1 MMTGEQPVFIG
12 SPRGLSSNH
21 QKSIK
26 NRTMKEKRM
35 DCEKAR
41 NIDIV
46 STLAKSGH
54 FPVRKTEKEA
64 WFLSPFRSETQAS
77 FKVSLK
83 KNYWID
89 FGTFEGGSTID
100 LVMKMENCS
109 VRDALERLSG
119 NMDHFSFHRRSNPTK
134 KEHRANPIQIIE
146 TKEIEHRALQNYLG
160 YRKISTNTARKLCK
174 EVHYKIGGR
183 KYFGIGLQNR
193 SGGWELRN
201 SYWKGSTSP
210 KDFSLIKNDSKNLTI
225 TEGMFDMLT
234 LMELIPEIGKSH
246 DLLVLNTT
254 AFVKRVIKEIGE
266 YESVELFL
274 DRDKTG
280 MGMTKLLL
288 EKCPNS
294 RDMSFLYDG
303 FKDMNEWKVKS
314 AMDEVWQRI
323 QDVSLS

>member
-1 MMTGEQPVFIG
+1 
-12 SPRGLSSNH
+12 
-21 QKSIK
+21 
-26 NRTMKEKRM
+26 MKEKRM

-46 STLAKSGH
+46 STLAKLGH

-100 LVMKMENCS
+100 LIMKMENCS
-109 VRDALERLSG
+109 VREALERLSG
-119 NMDHFSFHRRSNPTK
+119 NMDHFSFHRQPIPNE
-134 KEHRANPIQIIE
+134 KEEGESQIEIIE
-146 TKEIEHRALQNYLG
+146 VKEIEHRALQTYLSS
-160 YRKISTNTARKLCK
+160 RKILTKTARKLCK
-174 EVHYKIGGR
+174 EIHYLIGER
-183 KYFGIGLQNR
+183 TYFGIGLQNR

-201 SYWKGSTSP
+201 RYWKGSTSP
-210 KDFSLIKNDSKNLTI
+210 KDVSMMGNRSKKLAI

-234 LMELIPEIGKSH
+234 LMELMPDIDNSH
-246 DLLVLNTT
+246 DLLVLNST
-254 AFVKRVIKEIGE
+254 AFVKRMITEIGE
-266 YESVELFL
+266 YENVELFL
-274 DRDKTG
+274 DGDKAG
-280 MGMTKLLL
+280 MGMTELLL

-294 RDMSFLYDG
+294 RDMSSLYG
-303 FKDMNEWKVKS
+303 SFKDINEWKVKS
-314 AMDEVWQRI
+314 AKDEVRQRI

>member
-1 MMTGEQPVFIG
+1 MRE
-12 SPRGLSSNH
+12 
-21 QKSIK
+21 K
-26 NRTMKEKRM
+26 NKNTM

-83 KNYWID
+83 ENYWID

-109 VRDALERLSG
+109 VKEALERLSG
-119 NMDHFSFHRRSNPTK
+119 NMGHFSFHRRPNPTK
-134 KEHRANPIQIIE
+134 KEHRANPIEIIQE
-146 TKEIEHRALQNYLG
+146 KEIEHRALQNYLSS
-160 YRKISTNTARKLCK
+160 RSISIKTARKLCK
-174 EVHYKIGGR
+174 EIHYRIGGR
-183 KYFGIGLQNR
+183 TYFAIGLPNR

-201 SYWKGSTSP
+201 RYWKGSTSP
-210 KDFSLIKNDSKNLTI
+210 KDVSMIKNDSKNLAI

-234 LMELIPEIGKSH
+234 LMDLIPGIGNSL

-254 AFVKRVIKEIGE
+254 AFVKRMITEVEDYKE
-266 YESVELFL
+266 VMLFL

-280 MGMTKLLL
+280 LGMTELLL

-294 RDMSFLYDG
+294 RDMSFLYRG
-303 FKDMNEWKVKS
+303 FKDINEWKVKS
-314 AMDEVWQRI
+314 AKDEVRQRI

>member
-1 MMTGEQPVFIG
+1 
-12 SPRGLSSNH
+12 
-21 QKSIK
+21 
-26 NRTMKEKRM
+26 M

-46 STLAKSGH
+46 TTLAKLGH

-64 WFLSPFRSETQAS
+64 WFLSPLRTETQAS

-83 KNYWID
+83 ENYWID

-109 VRDALERLSG
+109 VKEALERLSG
-119 NMDHFSFHRRSNPTK
+119 NMGHFSFHWRPNPTK
-134 KEHRANPIQIIE
+134 TEHRANPIEIIQE
-146 TKEIEHRALQNYLG
+146 KEIEHQALQNYLSS
-160 YRKISTNTARKLCK
+160 RKISITTARKLCR
-174 EVHYKIGGR
+174 EVHYKIGCK
-183 KYFGIGLQNR
+183 KYFAIGLRNR

-201 SYWKGSTSP
+201 RYWKGSTSP
-210 KDFSLIKNDSKNLTI
+210 KDVSMIGSRFKKLAI

-234 LMELIPEIGKSH
+234 LLELMPEIGNGH
-246 DLLVLNTT
+246 DLLILNTT
-254 AFVKRVIKEIGE
+254 AFVKRMISEIGE

-280 MGMTKLLL
+280 LGMTELLL
-288 EKCPNS
+288 ERCPNS
-294 RDMSFLYDG
+294 RDLSSLYGG
-303 FKDMNEWKVKS
+303 FKDINEWKVKS
-314 AMDEVWQRI
+314 AKDEVRQRI

>member
-41 NIDIV
+41 NIDLV

-64 WFLSPFRSETQAS
+64 WFLSPFRTETQAS

-83 KNYWID
+83 ENYWID

-100 LVMKMENCS
+100 LIMKMENCS
-109 VRDALERLSG
+109 VKDALERLSG
-119 NMDHFSFHRRSNPTK
+119 NMDHFSFHRWPNPTK
-134 KEHRANPIQIIE
+134 KEQRDNPIEIIQE
-146 TKEIEHRALQNYLG
+146 KEIEHRALQTYLSS
-160 YRKISTNTARKLCK
+160 RKISTNTARKLCK

-183 KYFGIGLQNR
+183 KYFAIGLRNR

-201 SYWKGSTSP
+201 RYWKGSTSP
-210 KDFSLIKNDSKNLTI
+210 KDVSMMGNRSKKLAI

-234 LMELIPEIGKSH
+234 LMELIPEIGNSH
-246 DLLVLNTT
+246 DVLVLNTT
-254 AFVKRVIKEIGE
+254 AFVKRMIKEIGE
-266 YESVELFL
+266 YENVELFL

-280 MGMTKLLL
+280 LGMTELLL
-288 EKCPNS
+288 EKSPNI
-294 RDMSFLYDG
+294 RDMSFLYEG
-303 FKDMNEWKVKS
+303 SKDMNEWKVKS
-314 AMDEVWQRI
+314 AKDEVRQRI

>member
-1 MMTGEQPVFIG
+1 
-12 SPRGLSSNH
+12 
-21 QKSIK
+21 
-26 NRTMKEKRM
+26 MKEKRM

-46 STLAKSGH
+46 STLANLGH

-109 VRDALERLSG
+109 VKEALERLSG
-119 NMDHFSFHRRSNPTK
+119 NMESFSFHRQPVPNE
-134 KEHRANPIQIIE
+134 KEDGESQIEIIE
-146 TKEIEHRALQNYLG
+146 IKEIEHQALQNYLSS
-160 YRKISTNTARKLCK
+160 RSISTKTARKLCK

-183 KYFGIGLQNR
+183 KYFAIGLQNR

-210 KDFSLIKNDSKNLTI
+210 KDVSLMGNRSKRLAI

-234 LMELIPEIGKSH
+234 LIELRPELLKTH
-246 DLLVLNTT
+246 ELLVLNTT
-254 AFVKRVIKEIGE
+254 AFVKRMIIEIRDYKE
-266 YESVELFL
+266 VMLFL

-280 MGMTKLLL
+280 LGMTELLL

-294 RDMSFLYDG
+294 RDMSTLYG
-303 FKDMNEWKVKS
+303 SFKDINEWKVKS
-314 AMDEVWQRI
+314 AKDEVRQRI

>member
-1 MMTGEQPVFIG
+1 
-12 SPRGLSSNH
+12 
-21 QKSIK
+21 
-26 NRTMKEKRM
+26 MKEKRM

-64 WFLSPFRSETQAS
+64 WFLSPFQSETQAS

-100 LVMKMENCS
+100 LIMKMENCS
-109 VRDALERLSG
+109 VKEALERLSG
-119 NMDHFSFHRRSNPTK
+119 KMGHFSFHRRPNPTK
-134 KEHRANPIQIIE
+134 KEHRADPIEIIE
-146 TKEIEHRALQNYLG
+146 VKEIEHPALQNYLSS
-160 YRKISTNTARKLCK
+160 RKISTKTARKLCK
-174 EVHYKIGGR
+174 EIHYRIGER
-183 KYFGIGLQNR
+183 AYFGIGLQNR

-210 KDFSLIKNDSKNLTI
+210 KDVSLIKNDSKNLTI

-234 LMELIPEIGKSH
+234 LIELRPELLKTH
-246 DLLVLNTT
+246 ELLVLNTT
-254 AFVKRVIKEIGE
+254 AFVKRITTEIGD
-266 YESVELFL
+266 YKNVELFL

-280 MGMTKLLL
+280 LGMTELLL

-294 RDMSFLYDG
+294 RDMSFLYEG
-303 FKDMNEWKVKS
+303 FKDINEWKVKN
-314 AMDEVWQRI
+314 AKDEVRKRI

>member
-1 MMTGEQPVFIG
+1 
-12 SPRGLSSNH
+12 
-21 QKSIK
+21 
-26 NRTMKEKRM
+26 MKEKRL

-46 STLAKSGH
+46 STLAKLGH

-64 WFLSPFRSETQAS
+64 WFLSPFRTETQAS

-100 LVMKMENCS
+100 LVMKMDNCS
-109 VRDALERLSG
+109 VKEALERLSG
-119 NMDHFSFHRRSNPTK
+119 NMGHFSFHRLPNPTK
-134 KEHRANPIQIIE
+134 KPHRANPIEIIE
-146 TKEIEHRALQNYLG
+146 EKEIEHLALQNYLNS
-160 YRKISTNTARKLCK
+160 RKISTKTARKLCK
-174 EVHYKIGGR
+174 EVHYKIGER
-183 KYFGIGLQNR
+183 TYFAIGLQNR

-210 KDFSLIKNDSKNLTI
+210 KDVSMMGNRSMKLAI

-234 LMELIPEIGKSH
+234 LMELIPEIGNSH

-254 AFVKRVIKEIGE
+254 AFVKRMISEIRE
-266 YESVELFL
+266 YENVELFL
-274 DRDKTG
+274 DRDETG
-280 MGMTKLLL
+280 MGMTELLL

-294 RDMSFLYDG
+294 RDMSFLYEG

-314 AMDEVWQRI
+314 AKDEVRQRI

>member
-1 MMTGEQPVFIG
+1 MRE
-12 SPRGLSSNH
+12 
-21 QKSIK
+21 K
-26 NRTMKEKRM
+26 NINTM

-46 STLAKSGH
+46 STLAKLGH

-64 WFLSPFRSETQAS
+64 WFLSPFRTETQAS

-83 KNYWID
+83 QNYWID

-109 VRDALERLSG
+109 VKEALERLSG
-119 NMDHFSFHRRSNPTK
+119 NMDHFSFHRRPNPTK
-134 KEHRANPIQIIE
+134 AEHRVNPIEIIE
-146 TKEIEHRALQNYLG
+146 EKEIEHRALQNYLSS
-160 YRKISTNTARKLCK
+160 RSISIKTARILCK
-174 EVHYKIGGR
+174 EIHYRIGGR
-183 KYFGIGLQNR
+183 TYFAIGLQNR

-210 KDFSLIKNDSKNLTI
+210 KDVSMMGNKSKKLAI

-234 LMELIPEIGKSH
+234 LMELIPEIGNSH

-254 AFVKRVIKEIGE
+254 AFVKRMIKEIE
-266 YESVELFL
+266 DYENVKLFL
-274 DRDKTG
+274 DGDKTG
-280 MGMTKLLL
+280 LGMTELLL

-294 RDMSFLYDG
+294 RNVSSLYEG
-303 FKDMNEWKVKS
+303 FKDINEWKVKS
-314 AMDEVWQRI
+314 AKDEVRQRI

>member
-1 MMTGEQPVFIG
+1 
-12 SPRGLSSNH
+12 
-21 QKSIK
+21 
-26 NRTMKEKRM
+26 MKEKNRNTM

-46 STLAKSGH
+46 STLAKLGH

-100 LVMKMENCS
+100 LIMKMENCS
-109 VRDALERLSG
+109 VKEALERLSG
-119 NMDHFSFHRRSNPTK
+119 NMDHFSFHRQPIPNE
-134 KEHRANPIQIIE
+134 KEEGESQIEIIE
-146 TKEIEHRALQNYLG
+146 VKEIEHRALQNYLSS
-160 YRKISTNTARKLCK
+160 RNISITTARKLCK
-174 EVHYKIGGR
+174 EIHYKISGR
-183 KYFGIGLQNR
+183 SYFAIGLQNR

-201 SYWKGSTSP
+201 TYWKGSNTP
-210 KDFSLIKNDSKNLTI
+210 KDVSMMGNRSKKLAI

-234 LMELIPEIGKSH
+234 LMELIPEIENDH
-246 DLLVLNTT
+246 DLLILNTT
-254 AFVKRVIKEIGE
+254 AFVKRMITEIGE
-266 YESVELFL
+266 YENVELFL
-274 DRDKTG
+274 DRDKAGMAMTG
-280 MGMTKLLL
+280 LLL

-294 RDMSFLYDG
+294 RDMSSLYVG
-303 FKDMNEWKVKS
+303 FKDINEWKAKS
-314 AMDEVWQRI
+314 TKDEVRQRI

>member
-1 MMTGEQPVFIG
+1 
-12 SPRGLSSNH
+12 
-21 QKSIK
+21 
-26 NRTMKEKRM
+26 MKEKRL

-54 FPVRKTEKEA
+54 FPVRETEKEA
-64 WFLSPFRSETQAS
+64 WFLSPFRTETQAS

-83 KNYWID
+83 ENYWID

-109 VRDALERLSG
+109 VKEALERLSG
-119 NMDHFSFHRRSNPTK
+119 NIGHFSFHRRPNPTK
-134 KEHRANPIQIIE
+134 TEHSANPIEVIE
-146 TKEIEHRALQNYLG
+146 EKEIKHRALQTYLRS
-160 YRKISTNTARKLCK
+160 RKISITTAIKLCK
-174 EVHYKIGGR
+174 EIHYQIGGR
-183 KYFGIGLQNR
+183 KYFAIGLQNR

-201 SYWKGSTSP
+201 RYWKGSTSP
-210 KDFSLIKNDSKNLTI
+210 KDVSMIRNQSKKLAI

-234 LMELIPEIGKSH
+234 LMELMPEIGNSH
-246 DLLVLNTT
+246 DLLILNTT
-254 AFVKRVIKEIGE
+254 AFVKRMISEIGE

-280 MGMTKLLL
+280 LGMTELLL
-288 EKCPNS
+288 ERCPKS
-294 RDMSFLYDG
+294 RDLSFLYEG
-303 FKDMNEWKVKS
+303 FKDINEWKVKS
-314 AMDEVWQRI
+314 AKDEVRKRI

>member
-1 MMTGEQPVFIG
+1 
-12 SPRGLSSNH
+12 
-21 QKSIK
+21 
-26 NRTMKEKRM
+26 MKEKRL

-64 WFLSPFRSETQAS
+64 WFLSPLRTETQAS

-83 KNYWID
+83 ENYWID

-109 VRDALERLSG
+109 VKEALERLSG
-119 NMDHFSFHRRSNPTK
+119 NMDHFSFHRRPNPAK
-134 KEHRANPIQIIE
+134 KEHRANPIEIIE
-146 TKEIEHRALQNYLG
+146 EKEIEHQALQNYLSS
-160 YRKISTNTARKLCK
+160 RSISTKTARKLCK
-174 EVHYKIGGR
+174 EVHYKIGER
-183 KYFGIGLQNR
+183 KYFGIGLRNR

-210 KDFSLIKNDSKNLTI
+210 KDVSLIKNDSKNLAI

-234 LMELIPEIGKSH
+234 LLELRPELPKTH
-246 DLLVLNTT
+246 ELLVLNTT
-254 AFVKRVIKEIGE
+254 AFVKRMITEIGE
-266 YESVELFL
+266 YENVELFL

-280 MGMTKLLL
+280 MGMTELLL

-294 RDMSFLYDG
+294 RDMSSLYG
-303 FKDMNEWKVKS
+303 VFKDINEWMVKS
-314 AMDEVWQRI
+314 AKDEVRQRI
-323 QDVSLS
+323 SRCVIVMTNLAFAPEGRKR

>member
-1 MMTGEQPVFIG
+1 
-12 SPRGLSSNH
+12 
-21 QKSIK
+21 
-26 NRTMKEKRM
+26 MKEKRM

-46 STLAKSGH
+46 STLANLGH

-100 LVMKMENCS
+100 LIMKMENCS
-109 VRDALERLSG
+109 VKEALERLSG
-119 NMDHFSFHRRSNPTK
+119 NMGHFSFHRRPNPNKTEHRSNPIEII
-134 KEHRANPIQIIE
+134 KE
-146 TKEIEHRALQNYLG
+146 KEIEHQALQNYLSS
-160 YRKISTNTARKLCK
+160 RKISTKTARKLCK

-183 KYFGIGLQNR
+183 KYFAIGLRNR
-193 SGGWELRN
+193 LGGWELRN

-210 KDFSLIKNDSKNLTI
+210 KDVSLIKNDSKNLVI
-225 TEGMFDMLT
+225 TEGVFDMLT
-234 LMELIPEIGKSH
+234 LIELRPELLKTH
-246 DLLVLNTT
+246 ELLVLNTT
-254 AFVKRVIKEIGE
+254 AFVKRMIIEVGDYKEAM
-266 YESVELFL
+266 LFL

-280 MGMTKLLL
+280 LGMTELLQ

-294 RDMSFLYDG
+294 RDMSSLYGG
-303 FKDMNEWKVKS
+303 FKDINEWKVKS
-314 AMDEVWQRI
+314 AKDEVRQRI

>member
-1 MMTGEQPVFIG
+1 
-12 SPRGLSSNH
+12 
-21 QKSIK
+21 
-26 NRTMKEKRM
+26 MKEKRL

-46 STLAKSGH
+46 STLANLGH

-64 WFLSPFRSETQAS
+64 WFLSPLRKETQAS

-83 KNYWID
+83 QNYWID

-109 VRDALERLSG
+109 VKEALERLSG
-119 NMDHFSFHRRSNPTK
+119 NTDHFSFHRQPVPNEK
-134 KEHRANPIQIIE
+134 KDGESQIEIIE
-146 TKEIEHRALQNYLG
+146 VKEIEHRALQDYLQS
-160 YRKISTNTARKLCK
+160 RKISTKTARKLCK
-174 EVHYKIGGR
+174 EVHYEIGGR
-183 KYFGIGLQNR
+183 KYFAIGLWNR

-210 KDFSLIKNDSKNLTI
+210 KDVSMMVKGSKKLAI

-234 LMELIPEIGKSH
+234 LIELKPDIGNSH

-254 AFVKRVIKEIGE
+254 AFVKRMITEIGE
-266 YESVELFL
+266 YENVELFL

-280 MGMTKLLL
+280 LGMMDLLL

-294 RDMSFLYDG
+294 RDMSFLYEG

-314 AMDEVWQRI
+314 GKDEVRQRI

>member
-1 MMTGEQPVFIG
+1 
-12 SPRGLSSNH
+12 
-21 QKSIK
+21 
-26 NRTMKEKRM
+26 MKEKNRNTM

-54 FPVRKTEKEA
+54 FPVRKTEKEP
-64 WFLSPFRSETQAS
+64 WFLSPFRTETQAS

-83 KNYWID
+83 ENYWID

-109 VRDALERLSG
+109 VKEALKRLSG
-119 NMDHFSFHRRSNPTK
+119 PTEFFSFRRQPNPTK
-134 KEHRANPIQIIE
+134 KEHRANPIEIIE
-146 TKEIEHRALQNYLG
+146 DREIEHRALRTYLSS
-160 YRKISTNTARKLCK
+160 RKISTKTARKLCK
-174 EVHYKIGGR
+174 EVHYQIGER
-183 KYFGIGLQNR
+183 KYFAIGLRNR

-210 KDFSLIKNDSKNLTI
+210 KDVSIMGNRSKKLAI

-234 LMELIPEIGKSH
+234 LMELIPEIGNSH
-246 DLLVLNTT
+246 DVLVLNTT
-254 AFVKRVIKEIGE
+254 AFVKRMIKEIGE
-266 YESVELFL
+266 YENVELFL

-280 MGMTKLLL
+280 LGMTELLL
-288 EKCPNS
+288 EKSPNS
-294 RDMSFLYDG
+294 RDMSFLYEG

-314 AMDEVWQRI
+314 AKDEVRQRI

>member
-1 MMTGEQPVFIG
+1 
-12 SPRGLSSNH
+12 
-21 QKSIK
+21 
-26 NRTMKEKRM
+26 MKEKRL

-46 STLAKSGH
+46 STLANLGH

-109 VRDALERLSG
+109 VKEALERLSG
-119 NMDHFSFHRRSNPTK
+119 NIGHFSFHRRPNPTK
-134 KEHRANPIQIIE
+134 KEDRANPIEIIE
-146 TKEIEHRALQNYLG
+146 EKEIEHLALQSYLRS
-160 YRKISTNTARKLCK
+160 RKISAGTAKKFCK
-174 EVHYKIGGR
+174 EIHYRIGGR
-183 KYFGIGLQNR
+183 TYFAIGLQNR

-210 KDFSLIKNDSKNLTI
+210 KDVSLIKNDSKNLAI
-225 TEGMFDMLT
+225 TEGMFDLLT
-234 LMELIPEIGKSH
+234 LMELMPYIVNSY

-254 AFVKRVIKEIGE
+254 AFVKRMIKEIRE
-266 YESVELFL
+266 YENVELFL

-280 MGMTKLLL
+280 LGMTELLL

-294 RDMSFLYDG
+294 RDMSSLYGG
-303 FKDMNEWKVKS
+303 FKDINEWKVKS
-314 AMDEVWQRI
+314 TKDEVRQRI

>member
-1 MMTGEQPVFIG
+1 
-12 SPRGLSSNH
+12 
-21 QKSIK
+21 
-26 NRTMKEKRM
+26 MKEKRL

-46 STLAKSGH
+46 STLANLGH

-64 WFLSPFRSETQAS
+64 WFLSPLRTETQAS

-83 KNYWID
+83 ENYWID

-109 VRDALERLSG
+109 VKEALERLSG
-119 NMDHFSFHRRSNPTK
+119 NMGHFSFRQRPNPTK
-134 KEHRANPIQIIE
+134 KEHRADPIEIIE
-146 TKEIEHRALQNYLG
+146 EKEIEHRALQNYLTS
-160 YRKISTNTARKLCK
+160 RKISTNTARKLCK

-183 KYFGIGLQNR
+183 KYFAIGLRNR

-201 SYWKGSTSP
+201 RYWKGSTSP
-210 KDFSLIKNDSKNLTI
+210 KDVSLIKNDSKNLAI
-225 TEGMFDMLT
+225 TEGVFDMLT
-234 LMELIPEIGKSH
+234 LMELKPDIGNSH
-246 DLLVLNTT
+246 DLLILNTT
-254 AFVKRVIKEIGE
+254 AFVKRMITEMGE
-266 YESVELFL
+266 YENVELFL

-280 MGMTKLLL
+280 LGMTELLL

-294 RDMSFLYDG
+294 RDMSFLYEG
-303 FKDMNEWKVKS
+303 FKDMNEWKAKS
-314 AMDEVWQRI
+314 AKDEVRQRI

>member
-26 NRTMKEKRM
+26 NRTMREKRM

-41 NIDIV
+41 NINIV

-83 KNYWID
+83 ENYWID

-100 LVMKMENCS
+100 LIMKMENCS
-109 VRDALERLSG
+109 VKEALERLSG
-119 NMDHFSFHRRSNPTK
+119 NMGHFSFHRRPNPTK
-134 KEHRANPIQIIE
+134 KEHRADPIEIIQE
-146 TKEIEHRALQNYLG
+146 KEIEHRALQNYLSS
-160 YRKISTNTARKLCK
+160 RKVSTKTARKLCK
-174 EVHYKIGGR
+174 EVHYKIGER
-183 KYFGIGLQNR
+183 TYFGIGLQNR

-210 KDFSLIKNDSKNLTI
+210 KDVSMMGNRSKKLAI

-234 LMELIPEIGKSH
+234 LMELMPDIVNSH

-254 AFVKRVIKEIGE
+254 AFVKRMVTEIGE
-266 YESVELFL
+266 YENVELFL

-280 MGMTKLLL
+280 LGMTELLL

-294 RDMSFLYDG
+294 RDMSFLYEG
-303 FKDMNEWKVKS
+303 FKDINVWKVKN
-314 AMDEVWQRI
+314 AKDEVRKRI

>member
-1 MMTGEQPVFIG
+1 
-12 SPRGLSSNH
+12 
-21 QKSIK
+21 
-26 NRTMKEKRM
+26 MKEKRL

-64 WFLSPFRSETQAS
+64 WFLSPFRRETQAS

-83 KNYWID
+83 QNYWID

-109 VRDALERLSG
+109 VNEALEQLSG
-119 NMDHFSFHRRSNPTK
+119 NLESFSFHRQPNQTK
-134 KEHRANPIQIIE
+134 TECKANPIKIIE
-146 TKEIEHRALQNYLG
+146 EMDIEHRALQNYLQS
-160 YRKISTNTARKLCK
+160 RKISTNTARKLCK
-174 EVHYKIGGR
+174 EIHYKISGR
-183 KYFGIGLQNR
+183 PYFAIGLRNR

-210 KDFSLIKNDSKNLTI
+210 KDVSMIGNRSKKLAI
-225 TEGMFDMLT
+225 TEGMFDILT
-234 LMELIPEIGKSH
+234 LMELMPDIGNSH

-254 AFVKRVIKEIGE
+254 AFVKRMITEIVE
-266 YESVELFL
+266 YENVELFL
-274 DRDKTG
+274 DRDKSGLGVTE
-280 MGMTKLLL
+280 LLL

-294 RDMSFLYDG
+294 KDMSSLYVG
-303 FKDMNEWKVKS
+303 FKDMNEWMVKS
-314 AMDEVWQRI
+314 AKDEVRQRI

>member
-1 MMTGEQPVFIG
+1 
-12 SPRGLSSNH
+12 
-21 QKSIK
+21 
-26 NRTMKEKRM
+26 MKEKRM

-46 STLAKSGH
+46 STLANLGH

-100 LVMKMENCS
+100 LIMKMENCS
-109 VRDALERLSG
+109 VREALERLSG
-119 NMDHFSFHRRSNPTK
+119 NMDHFSFHQRPNPTK
-134 KEHRANPIQIIE
+134 KKHRANSIQIIE
-146 TKEIEHRALQNYLG
+146 IKEIEHRALEDYLSS
-160 YRKISTNTARKLCK
+160 RKISTKTARKLCK
-174 EVHYKIGGR
+174 EVHYRIGER
-183 KYFGIGLQNR
+183 TYFGIGLQNR

-210 KDFSLIKNDSKNLTI
+210 KDVSLIKNDSKKLAI

-234 LMELIPEIGKSH
+234 LLELRPELLNTH

-254 AFVKRVIKEIGE
+254 AFVKRMISEIKD
-266 YESVELFL
+266 YENVGLLL
-274 DRDKTG
+274 DRDKAG
-280 MGMTKLLL
+280 HGMTELLI

-294 RDMSFLYDG
+294 RDISFLYVG
-303 FKDMNEWKVKS
+303 FKDINEWKMKS
-314 AMDEVWQRI
+314 AKDEVRQRI

>member
-1 MMTGEQPVFIG
+1 MTGKQPVFTG
-12 SPRGLSSNH
+12 FPRGLSSNH
-21 QKSIK
+21 QKSTK

-46 STLAKSGH
+46 STLANLGH

-64 WFLSPFRSETQAS
+64 WFLSPFRIETQAS

-109 VRDALERLSG
+109 VREALERLSG
-119 NMDHFSFHRRSNPTK
+119 NMGHFSFHRRPNPTK
-134 KEHRANPIQIIE
+134 KEHRANPIEIIE
-146 TKEIEHRALQNYLG
+146 TKEIEHRALENYLSS
-160 YRKISTNTARKLCK
+160 RSISIKTGRKLCK
-174 EVHYKIGGR
+174 EIHYRIGER
-183 KYFGIGLQNR
+183 AYFGVGLQNR

-210 KDFSLIKNDSKNLTI
+210 KDVSLIKNDSKNLTI

-234 LMELIPEIGKSH
+234 LMELKPDIVNSH

-254 AFVKRVIKEIGE
+254 AFVKRMIKEIGK
-266 YESVELFL
+266 YENVELFL
-274 DRDKTG
+274 DRDKAG
-280 MGMTKLLL
+280 MGMTELLL

-294 RDMSFLYDG
+294 RDMSSLYRG
-303 FKDMNEWKVKS
+303 FKDINEWKVKS
-314 AMDEVWQRI
+314 AKDEVRQRI

>member
-1 MMTGEQPVFIG
+1 
-12 SPRGLSSNH
+12 
-21 QKSIK
+21 
-26 NRTMKEKRM
+26 MKEKNRNTM

-46 STLAKSGH
+46 STLAKLGH

-100 LVMKMENCS
+100 LIMKMENCS
-109 VRDALERLSG
+109 VKEALERLSG
-119 NMDHFSFHRRSNPTK
+119 NMDHFSFHRQPIPNE
-134 KEHRANPIQIIE
+134 KEEGESQIEIIE
-146 TKEIEHRALQNYLG
+146 VKEIEHRALQNYLSS
-160 YRKISTNTARKLCK
+160 RKISITTARKLCK
-174 EVHYKIGGR
+174 EIHYKISGR
-183 KYFGIGLQNR
+183 SYFAIGLQNR

-201 SYWKGSTSP
+201 TYWKGSNTP
-210 KDFSLIKNDSKNLTI
+210 KDVSMMGNRSKKLAI

-234 LMELIPEIGKSH
+234 LMELIPEIENDH
-246 DLLVLNTT
+246 DLLILNTT
-254 AFVKRVIKEIGE
+254 AFVKRMITEIGE
-266 YESVELFL
+266 YENVELFL
-274 DRDKTG
+274 DRDKAGMAMTG
-280 MGMTKLLL
+280 LLL

-294 RDMSFLYDG
+294 RDMSSLYVG
-303 FKDMNEWKVKS
+303 FKDINEWKAKS
-314 AMDEVWQRI
+314 AKDEVRQRI

>member
-1 MMTGEQPVFIG
+1 
-12 SPRGLSSNH
+12 
-21 QKSIK
+21 
-26 NRTMKEKRM
+26 MKEKRL

-83 KNYWID
+83 ENYWID

-109 VRDALERLSG
+109 VKEALERLSG
-119 NMDHFSFHRRSNPTK
+119 NMDHFTFHRRPNPTK
-134 KEHRANPIQIIE
+134 KEHRANPIEIIE
-146 TKEIEHRALQNYLG
+146 VKEIEHWALQTYLSS
-160 YRKISTNTARKLCK
+160 RKISTKTARKLCK
-174 EVHYKIGGR
+174 EIHYRIGER
-183 KYFGIGLQNR
+183 IYFGIGLQNR

-210 KDFSLIKNDSKNLTI
+210 KDVSLVKNDSKNLAI
-225 TEGMFDMLT
+225 TEGMFDILSLIE
-234 LMELIPEIGKSH
+234 LMPDIIKSH

-254 AFVKRVIKEIGE
+254 AFVKRMIKEIGE
-266 YESVELFL
+266 YENVELFL

-280 MGMTKLLL
+280 LEMTELLL
-288 EKCPNS
+288 ERCPNS
-294 RDMSFLYDG
+294 RDLSSLYG
-303 FKDMNEWKVKS
+303 RFKDINEWKVKS
-314 AMDEVWQRI
+314 TKDEVRQRI

>member
-1 MMTGEQPVFIG
+1 
-12 SPRGLSSNH
+12 
-21 QKSIK
+21 
-26 NRTMKEKRM
+26 MKEKRM

-46 STLAKSGH
+46 STLARSGH

-109 VRDALERLSG
+109 VKEALEQLSG
-119 NMDHFSFHRRSNPTK
+119 NMGQFSFHRLPNPTK
-134 KEHRANPIQIIE
+134 KEHRANPIEIIE
-146 TKEIEHRALQNYLG
+146 EKEIEHLALQSYLRS
-160 YRKISTNTARKLCK
+160 RKISAGTAKKFCK
-174 EVHYKIGGR
+174 EIHYRIGGR
-183 KYFGIGLQNR
+183 TYFAIGLQNR

-210 KDFSLIKNDSKNLTI
+210 KDVSLIKNDSKNLAI
-225 TEGMFDMLT
+225 TEGMFDLLT
-234 LMELIPEIGKSH
+234 LMELMPYIVNSH

-254 AFVKRVIKEIGE
+254 AFVKRMIKEIRE
-266 YESVELFL
+266 YENVELFL

-280 MGMTKLLL
+280 LGMTELLL

-294 RDMSFLYDG
+294 RDMSSLYGG
-303 FKDMNEWKVKS
+303 FKDINEWKVKS
-314 AMDEVWQRI
+314 TKDEVRQRI

>member
-1 MMTGEQPVFIG
+1 
-12 SPRGLSSNH
+12 
-21 QKSIK
+21 
-26 NRTMKEKRM
+26 MKEKRL

-46 STLAKSGH
+46 STLAKLGH

-64 WFLSPFRSETQAS
+64 WFLSPLRTETQAS

-83 KNYWID
+83 ENYWID

-109 VRDALERLSG
+109 VKEALERLSG
-119 NMDHFSFHRRSNPTK
+119 NMGHFSFHRRPNPTK
-134 KEHRANPIQIIE
+134 TEHRANPIEIIE
-146 TKEIEHRALQNYLG
+146 DKEIEHRALQTYLSS
-160 YRKISTNTARKLCK
+160 RKISTKTARKLCK
-174 EVHYKIGGR
+174 EIHYRIGRR
-183 KYFGIGLQNR
+183 KYFAIGLQNR

-201 SYWKGSTSP
+201 RYWKGSTSP
-210 KDFSLIKNDSKNLTI
+210 KDVSMIGKRFKKLAI
-225 TEGMFDMLT
+225 TEGMFDMLS
-234 LMELIPEIGKSH
+234 LMELIPEIENSN

-254 AFVKRVIKEIGE
+254 AFVKRMIKEIGDYKE
-266 YESVELFL
+266 VMLFL

-280 MGMTKLLL
+280 LGMTELLL

-294 RDMSFLYDG
+294 RDMSFLYEG
-303 FKDMNEWKVKS
+303 FKDINEWKVKN
-314 AMDEVWQRI
+314 AKDEVRKRI